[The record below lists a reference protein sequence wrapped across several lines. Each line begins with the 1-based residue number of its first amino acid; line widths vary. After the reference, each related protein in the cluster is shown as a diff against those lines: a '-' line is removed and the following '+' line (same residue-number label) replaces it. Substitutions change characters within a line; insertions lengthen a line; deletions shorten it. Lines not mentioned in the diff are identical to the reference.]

1 MIIDSSPSGTPEKK
15 KKLVGYKID
24 SDQLKLIKED
34 EDNKILW
41 NEAKEFTKE
50 GAQVKLNVRD
60 NLVYWYIGS
69 QMLI

>member
-1 MIIDSSPSGTPEKK
+1 MITDSSPSGTPEKK
-15 KKLVGYKID
+15 KKFVGYKID
-24 SDQLKLIKED
+24 PDQLKVI
-34 EDNKILW
+34 
-41 NEAKEFTKE
+41 KEFTKE

>member
-1 MIIDSSPSGTPEKK
+1 MITDSSPSGTPEKK
-15 KKLVGYKID
+15 KLVGYKID
-24 SDQLKLIKED
+24 PDQLKLIKED
-34 EDNKILW
+34 EGNTILW
-41 NEAKEFTKE
+41 NEAKVFTKE

>member
-1 MIIDSSPSGTPEKK
+1 MITDSSPSGTPEKK
-15 KKLVGYKID
+15 KLVD
-24 SDQLKLIKED
+24 PDQLKLIKED
-34 EDNKILW
+34 EGNKILW